1 VVKFASVSFFY
12 VCFCALPA
20 FGVVLVLSFLNV

>member
-12 VCFCALPA
+12 TCFCALPA
-20 FGVVLVLSFLNV
+20 LGAALILSFLNV